1 MEEREISMIEN
12 SKGYEKSSYSLED
25 LEALRDGKGFID
37 LTNIGLALTEESRNI
52 IGNQDRIKN
61 WVDFNG
67 TKALLKGEIAL
78 DENDKNYGIYAELI
92 TEEIAKELGL
102 PAAHYDLVKMKDEK
116 GKEVLGVLS
125 VEMTDE
131 NGEKPERIESLNAI
145 IGNVPSADDIHVD
158 ISD

>member
-1 MEEREISMIEN
+1 MEEREINMIEN

-37 LTNIGLALTEESRNI
+37 LTNIGLALNEESRNI

-92 TEEIAKELGL
+92 TEEIAK
-102 PAAHYDLVKMKDEK
+102 
-116 GKEVLGVLS
+116 
-125 VEMTDE
+125 
-131 NGEKPERIESLNAI
+131 
-145 IGNVPSADDIHVD
+145 
-158 ISD
+158 